1 MIGDILKKLFGD
13 KSSKDKKEYW
23 PYVEKVLE
31 AHKQI
36 ISLTDNE
43 LRLKT
48 ISFQEKIKND
58 KQSLE
63 DELSAL
69 QQKAADF
76 NTSLEEKTALFEEI
90 EKIEKKI
97 DEQIETSLLEI
108 LPEGFA
114 VVKETARRWAE
125 NGQLTVEATEFDRD
139 LSSRKDGIQLQGNKA
154 IWLNEWSAAGAKI
167 KWNMVHYD
175 VQLMGGAVLHKGNIS
190 EMQTGEGKTLVA
202 TLPVYL
208 NALAGKGV
216 HVV

>member
-23 PYVEKVLE
+23 PYVEKVVE

-36 ISLTDNE
+36 FSLTDNE

-48 ISFQEKIKND
+48 RSFQEKIKND

-108 LPEGFA
+108 
-114 VVKETARRWAE
+114 
-125 NGQLTVEATEFDRD
+125 
-139 LSSRKDGIQLQGNKA
+139 
-154 IWLNEWSAAGAKI
+154 
-167 KWNMVHYD
+167 
-175 VQLMGGAVLHKGNIS
+175 
-190 EMQTGEGKTLVA
+190 
-202 TLPVYL
+202 
-208 NALAGKGV
+208 
-216 HVV
+216 